1 MFQFDLGQIG
11 TLTPSP
17 CSKRCQRGRMFYN
30 VYFCR
35 WFAKTFEHTM
45 HREQVIAVEFLR

>member
-17 CSKRCQRGRMFYN
+17 CSTNQPRP
-30 VYFCR
+30 FCTR
-35 WFAKTFEHTM
+35 LTGESDSVSKLSCLASDLG
-45 HREQVIAVEFLR
+45 VSD